1 MGSGR
6 AVLELIHREREK
18 NPESARKLFPPA
30 ELEVLPE
37 SMYDSTE
44 DEKGEKTSDEDD
56 GKQPSTSAAAAA
68 SSVTVLPSTSN
79 SQTQTVQLPL
89 TRRERAL
96 SSSSNE
102 SSTYMPT
109 LPSSVFHAPSG
120 TGATRAS

>member
-1 MGSGR
+1 M
-6 AVLELIHREREK
+6 ELIHREREK
-18 NPESARKLFPPA
+18 NPEAARKLFPPG

-44 DEKGEKTSDEDD
+44 DEKGEKTSDEDE
-56 GKQPSTSAAAAA
+56 GKQPSTSAG
-68 SSVTVLPSTSN
+68 PSN
-79 SQTQTVQLPL
+79 TVQLPL

-120 TGATRAS
+120 TGATRTK